1 MLGIAVS
8 WTEAVQGRGDLD
20 EAICALMHLFTAD
33 AALLVRGDP
42 KSGTFRR
49 VLLTRRETNAL
60 YRSAVGEVLSDRVLG
75 SYLSSAQAGS
85 VWRLSES
92 RSQDGMPGHAGAR
105 DGVAEAITV
114 VIGRANGFID
124 CLELQFSAAPASRTE
139 SLVSYLAQVLT
150 DTWSRRAMGVVQALI
165 LAAVPKD
172 LEAAPKPASPP
183 IMDVSNP
190 AGLSRSEFRIC
201 SLVGQGMAPKA
212 IAQQLALRETTVRTH
227 LSAIYSKTATAGIV
241 DLVHRLNAGDQRTGR
256 AI

>member
-1 MLGIAVS
+1 MLGVTVA

-20 EAICALMHLFTAD
+20 ETTCALMHLFNAD
-33 AALLVRGDP
+33 AVLLVRGDP
-42 KSGTFRR
+42 KSRMFRR
-49 VLLTRRETNAL
+49 VLLNQREGNAL
-60 YRSAVGEVLSDRVLG
+60 YRNTVGEVLSGRILGNYLG
-75 SYLSSAQAGS
+75 SAQPGS

-92 RSQDGMPGHAGAR
+92 RTYDDAPDHGAAS
-105 DGVAEAITV
+105 GVPEAITIV
-114 VIGRANGFID
+114 VGRANGFLD
-124 CLELQFSAAPASRTE
+124 CLELQFCRETGARTE
-139 SLVSYLAQVLT
+139 DLVSHLAQVFS
-150 DTWSRRAMGVVQALI
+150 DTWSRRAMGVMQSLI
-165 LAAVPKD
+165 LAAVPKEVG
-172 LEAAPKPASPP
+172 EAPRPVAMP

-201 SLVGQGMAPKA
+201 TLVGQGMAPKA